1 MNIAK
6 GTAAAISLQS
16 LAQKTEGKGKTGAY
30 LGKVIAKSGKEI
42 QVLINDKVYKIEP
55 GNAQSIKIGDK
66 IQVFFGKDLPQQ
78 ISEEMLQR
86 ISGKLI
92 DVFSLSLPYNTTKEL
107 ENLINQMPQNER
119 LQFAKI
125 SNEMVQMVESILKEE
140 FSMQTEKTSASTKN
154 NFNLFDPELPYNRR
168 LVELSLKA
176 KEMGK
181 AWEQIPDNIKKEII
195 KKYVLFDLQKK
206 TADVKS
212 NTLVQKNSVIA
223 TEKDL
228 KAPRNTLSQSSE
240 KYNIGSP
247 KDSEVEVKTLD
258 LKNNKSQQE
267 DLLIDRKTNE
277 PIKNGVSFKK
287 AFIMDK
293 VEQLSKNHIQT
304 SGKSENSQQNTQNPN
319 ISEDTSSRD
328 NKEPFSKAP
337 TRQIPL
343 KTSHHDRNLT
353 ENLNLERP
361 KVSLTQEVSKLE
373 STQNNKQINGNQKIS
388 LTNTNVQQNSSAIQ
402 SNDSNRSNPSITINN
417 DKIFFTKNDIK
428 IITKILENSISKPL
442 SIEKY
447 LENINKEINSASI
460 EKLKISSLGTTVKQ
474 FNASQEDVN
483 IMQLIKNISLFENSS
498 KTIALSNTSEQ
509 KINFWDY
516 FSTDS
521 FEKLT
526 RSPLMDVE
534 IKNMIFY
541 FKNTGIPE
549 RDAFHTTLDIVN
561 LASRANRE
569 ENISTQLYSMSLKK
583 YLKVKLPQLIVN
595 NNINQKNENE
605 LINKIES
612 FSKKAFVIVKSF
624 TERFLKEKQSEINP
638 LSEKTSGDKT
648 VFKGHPEAKL
658 SSDFEKDQKITREYN
673 RQINSKTEEKSI
685 DSKTNHEKHVR
696 GAIQK
701 DLSSSGNKNQEISNN
716 QLNVKKEGLTDQIK
730 PNTENDKPIQNES
743 KLQTQNRFNE
753 HIQKNEYSSEKILKF
768 LNISS
773 EKTDFSNPYS
783 SIITLNEQPF
793 VIDFHH
799 QKMDKGG
806 YEKNEMYRVFI
817 ETNTQLFGTV
827 FVDTMVSNKNIDIY
841 IYAEEQYAKAFTNH
855 SSTLIKRIKET
866 DYDLR
871 GLFIREKIDQNE
883 ILKLKVKEYTNPKKE
898 GGFFSFA

>member
-16 LAQKTEGKGKTGAY
+16 FAKKTEGKSKTGAY
-30 LGKVIAKSGKEI
+30 FGKVIAKSGKEI
-42 QVLINDKVYKIEP
+42 QVLINDKVYRIEP
-55 GNAQSIKIGDK
+55 GNAQTIKIGDK

-140 FSMQTEKTSASTKN
+140 FSMQTEKTPESTKN
-154 NFNLFDPELPYNRR
+154 SFNLFDPELPYNRR

-181 AWEQIPDNIKKEII
+181 VWEQIPDTIKKEII
-195 KKYVLFDLQKK
+195 KKYVLFDLQKQK
-206 TADVKS
+206 ANAKS
-212 NTLVQKNSVIA
+212 NTLVQK
-223 TEKDL
+223 T
-228 KAPRNTLSQSSE
+228 RNTLSQGIQKHNISSQ
-240 KYNIGSP
+240 KS
-247 KDSEVEVKTLD
+247 SEVEVKSLE
-258 LKNNKSQQE
+258 LKNNKSQQD
-267 DLLIDRKTNE
+267 DLPINQKINE
-277 PIKNGVSFKK
+277 AMKNDGSLKK
-287 AFIMDK
+287 AVIMDK
-293 VEQLSKNHIQT
+293 VEQLSKNHPQT
-304 SGKSENSQQNTQNPN
+304 LGKSEKIQQNVQNSN
-319 ISEDTSSRD
+319 ISENTSDKD
-328 NKEPFSKAP
+328 NKKPISKASANLL
-337 TRQIPL
+337 PL
-343 KTSHHDRNLT
+343 KTIHNDRNVT
-353 ENLNLERP
+353 ENLKFARP
-361 KVSLTQEVSKLE
+361 KIPLTQEVSKLKL
-373 STQNNKQINGNQKIS
+373 TQSNNQTKGS
-388 LTNTNVQQNSSAIQ
+388 LNTSKANTNVHQNSSEVQ
-402 SNDSNRSNPSITINN
+402 SNDSTRSNPSINVNN
-417 DKIFFTKNDIK
+417 EKIFFTKEDIK

-442 SIEKY
+442 SIEK
-447 LENINKEINSASI
+447 NIEKLDKVINSNNF
-460 EKLKISSLGTTVKQ
+460 EKLKIDSVGTTMKQ
-474 FNASQEDVN
+474 VNVSKDVEN
-483 IMQLIKNISLFENSS
+483 ILQLIKEISLFEDSS
-498 KTIALSNTSEQ
+498 KSFALSNASVQ
-509 KINFWDY
+509 KNNFWDY
-516 FSTDS
+516 FSNDS

-534 IKNMIFY
+534 IKNMISY
-541 FKNTGIPE
+541 FRNTGIPV

-569 ENISTQLYSMSLKK
+569 ENISTQLYSISLKQ
-583 YLKVKLPQLIVN
+583 YLKLKLPQLIVN
-595 NNINQKNENE
+595 NNISQKSENE

-612 FSKKAFVIVKSF
+612 FSKKAFIIVKAF
-624 TERFLKEKQSEINP
+624 TERFLTEKQSEINP
-638 LSEKTSGDKT
+638 QSKKTADGKTAAKDLSEAT
-648 VFKGHPEAKL
+648 V
-658 SSDFEKDQKITREYN
+658 SRNFENNRKITHEDT
-673 RQINSKTEEKSI
+673 RQINPKMKENSI
-685 DSKTNHEKHVR
+685 DSSVSSGRHVK
-696 GAIQK
+696 GKIQK
-701 DLSSSGNKNQEISNN
+701 ELSTDSSSRSKNQGKNQETMTN
-716 QLNVKKEGLTDQIK
+716 QQNLKKEGLTEQINPK
-730 PNTENDKPIQNES
+730 NGNDKPVQNES
-743 KLQTQNRFNE
+743 KLQAQMRFNE

-773 EKTDFSNPYS
+773 EKNDFSNPYS

-866 DYDLR
+866 DYNLS

-883 ILKLKVKEYTNPKKE
+883 ILKLKVKEHTNTKNE
-898 GGFFSFA
+898 RGFFSFA